1 MDVQNKVK
9 NTVPKEDWNKKQH
22 EHLLLQEKYKMLM
35 DKEQN
40 AMQERATSEGHRQI
54 AENLRVEQQELKL
67 ELATANDRTNALTA
81 RLEHLAIKDGPPEQQ
96 LLAALSEKLVKL
108 EVSERNAVRRSELA
122 QERMKSIEKDSLR
135 LQVCNSSFF
144 AS

>member
-1 MDVQNKVK
+1 
-9 NTVPKEDWNKKQH
+9 
-22 EHLLLQEKYKMLM
+22 MLM